1 MGLGSSTFYIIA
13 SDTSLFIEIY
23 DKFTIYV
30 RNEPSIIL
38 QELDLDLQLSI
49 EKLKLYILSKY
60 TINLQYML
68 ERT

>member
-38 QELDLDLQLSI
+38 QE
-49 EKLKLYILSKY
+49 
-60 TINLQYML
+60 
-68 ERT
+68 